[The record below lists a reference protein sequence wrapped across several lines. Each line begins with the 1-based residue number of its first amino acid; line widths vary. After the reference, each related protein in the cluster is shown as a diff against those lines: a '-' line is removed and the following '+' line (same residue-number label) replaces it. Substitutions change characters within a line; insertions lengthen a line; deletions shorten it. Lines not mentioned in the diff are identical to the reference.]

1 MANCYSRWYFN
12 LIKRKNKMRII
23 LMGPPGVGKGTQAKN
38 IIDKYKILHLSTGDI
53 LRLEVGGNTK
63 LGREAKQFMDE
74 GKLVPD
80 ELLLNMMENRLQQ
93 KDCEKGY
100 LLDGFPRTIPQ
111 AEGLE
116 TILNKI
122 NHKIDYVISLTADE
136 TELVNRL
143 VLRGKESG
151 RSDDTEEVIRE
162 RQQVYWQLTSPLS
175 DFYRERKL
183 LHEVDGLGTIA
194 EITNRILKVM
204 E

>member
-1 MANCYSRWYFN
+1 
-12 LIKRKNKMRII
+12 
-23 LMGPPGVGKGTQAKN
+23 MGPPGVGKGTQASN
-38 IIDKYKILHLSTGDI
+38 IVEKFGIIHLSTGDI
-53 LRLEVGGNTK
+53 LRAEVGGNTE
-63 LGREAKQFMDE
+63 LGKKAKEFMDA

-93 KDCEKGY
+93 KDCNKGY

-116 TILNKI
+116 SILNKI

-162 RQQVYWQLTSPLS
+162 RQQVYWELTSPLS
-175 DFYRERKL
+175 DFYRERNL
-183 LHEVDGLGTIA
+183 LNEVDGLGTIS
-194 EITNRILKVM
+194 EITNRIFKVM

>member
-1 MANCYSRWYFN
+1 
-12 LIKRKNKMRII
+12 MRLI

-38 IIDKYKILHLSTGDI
+38 IVEKYKIVHLSTGDI
-53 LRLEVGGNTK
+53 LRTEVGGNTE
-63 LGREAKQFMDE
+63 LGKKAKEFMDA
-74 GKLVPD
+74 GQLVPD

-93 KDCEKGY
+93 KDCKKGY

-116 TILNKI
+116 SILYKI
-122 NHKIDYVISLTADE
+122 NHTIDYALSLTADE

-151 RSDDTEEVIRE
+151 RSDDTEDVIRE
-162 RQQVYWQLTSPLS
+162 RQQVYWKLTAPLL
-175 DFYRERKL
+175 DFYRERNL
-183 LHEVDGLGTIA
+183 LHDVNGLGTIS
-194 EITNRILKVM
+194 EITDRIFKVL